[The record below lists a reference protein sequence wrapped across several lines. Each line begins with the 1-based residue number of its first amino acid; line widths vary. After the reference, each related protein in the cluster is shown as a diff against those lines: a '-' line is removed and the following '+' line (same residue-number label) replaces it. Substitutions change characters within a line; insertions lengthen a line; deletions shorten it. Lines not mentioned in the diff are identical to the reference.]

1 MAHVSVSRRPNIDVK
16 FEAAKLPL
24 DVAIFNS
31 VRAAGNEKIKKFLQT
46 VVVVGGTS
54 LIPGAVHALE
64 SRCVAAGHPS
74 LPSL

>member
-1 MAHVSVSRRPNIDVK
+1 M
-16 FEAAKLPL
+16 

-64 SRCVAAGHPS
+64 SRYVVANYPCPLS
-74 LPSL
+74 L